1 MSTRPLDQ
9 TKNDRDLK
17 FDEHTPL
24 DYNLLS
30 KKVFFVFF
38 KKATQRAVNFENM
51 PRHMDSRLSP
61 QLHF

>member
-9 TKNDRDLK
+9 TKNDTDLK

-30 KKVFFVFF
+30 KKVFFCFF
-38 KKATQRAVNFENM
+38 RKSNPWGR
-51 PRHMDSRLSP
+51 
-61 QLHF
+61 